1 MPADA
6 VQVLVLGAEAIRAGG
21 LVGGH
26 GDSQGGEA
34 EEDSGQRELHCDG
47 RIKDEVFGI
56 EDREVE
62 REEEGSVC

>member
-6 VQVLVLGAEAIRAGG
+6 VQVLVLGAEAVGAGGAGRARGAGG

-34 EEDSGQRELHCDG
+34 EEDSG
-47 RIKDEVFGI
+47 
-56 EDREVE
+56 
-62 REEEGSVC
+62 